1 MGDETAG
8 HQRWDRRY
16 AEDDLPWDTG
26 RPDTYL
32 VRTVSRWPVRRGTVL
47 DVGCGTGTNTIWL
60 ARQGFDAIGLD
71 ISARAVEIARERSAA
86 AGVSCRFLEDDFLRC
101 PIEAGS
107 CLFVF
112 DRGCF
117 HAAAG
122 GEGRAAFARRV
133 ASCLQE
139 DGLWLSLVGN
149 ADDRV
154 QDKGP
159 PRLTAREI
167 TMAVEPVFKILDMEA
182 CLIESRMEPA
192 PRFWKCLYRRR

>member
-1 MGDETAG
+1 MGENDDG
-8 HQRWDRRY
+8 RQRWDRRY
-16 AEDDLPWDTG
+16 VDDDLPWDTG

-60 ARQGFDAIGLD
+60 ARQGFDAVGLD
-71 ISARAVEIARERSAA
+71 ISARAVEIARERAAA
-86 AGVSCRFLEDDFLRC
+86 AGVSCRFLRDDFLTC
-101 PIEAGS
+101 PLLPGS
-107 CLFVF
+107 CVFVF

-122 GEGRAAFARRV
+122 EEARVAFARQV
-133 ASCLQE
+133 ASCLAE
-139 DGLWLSLVGN
+139 DGLWLSMIGN
-149 ADDRV
+149 ADDEV

-159 PRLTAREI
+159 PRLTVREI
-167 TMAVEPVFKILDMEA
+167 AAAVEPVFKILALEA

-192 PRFWKCLYRRR
+192 PRFWQCLLRRR

>member
-1 MGDETAG
+1 MADAPG
-8 HQRWDRRY
+8 HQRWDQRY
-16 AEDDLPWDTG
+16 AKDDLPWDTG

-32 VRTVSRWPVRRGTVL
+32 VRTVSRWPVRHGTVL

-60 ARQGFDAIGLD
+60 ARQGFDAIGID
-71 ISARAVEIARERSAA
+71 ISARAVEIARERA
-86 AGVSCRFLEDDFLRC
+86 AGAGVVCRFIHDDFLTSA
-101 PIEAGS
+101 IES
-107 CLFVF
+107 EPCVFVF

-122 GEGRAAFARRV
+122 EEGRVAFARRV
-133 ASCLQE
+133 ASCLRR

-149 ADDRV
+149 ADDEIR
-154 QDKGP
+154 DKGP

-167 TMAVEPVFKILDMEA
+167 ATAVEPVFKILAIEA

-192 PRFWKCLYRRR
+192 PRFWQCLYRKR